1 MLKETTGVFDG
12 ALTHDFNVNVLL
24 KMAITLYNPFEL
36 KTIFL
41 INGLVIEGG
50 LKAYILF
57 IETEVKYICEII
69 KRVYYCI

>member
-1 MLKETTGVFDG
+1 
-12 ALTHDFNVNVLL
+12 
-24 KMAITLYNPFEL
+24 MAITLYNPFEL
-36 KTIFL
+36 KTNIF